1 VKKDWKYILY
11 LAIAF
16 LVFLGLKLFS
26 PRELDWSV
34 TFHEDD
40 KNPFG
45 GYAIDK
51 LLPSVFQ
58 DQKISKS
65 NLTIYE
71 LKDSLKPSINFIS
84 LSQTFAPGKD
94 DVDALLKNVEDGGT
108 AFIAAQYFV
117 SVFADTLNLDTRDYF
132 YNSEDLGFVSRED
145 SASLTFTN
153 SSFSNTYLFPRQN
166 TNNYFDS
173 YDSIRTTVLANN
185 DFELPVLLHVKW
197 GKGNLILSSTPLV
210 FSNIY
215 LLQEN
220 HTEFAEIVLSHLP
233 KQDVTWTAFYQLGRM
248 EAGIPL
254 RFILTSEPLR
264 WAYYIS
270 ILSLVLFMI
279 FEAKRKQR
287 IIPIIKPLQNTTLE
301 FVGAIGNLYYQNS
314 DHKNIAEKKIS
325 FLLEHIRTKYWM
337 STAKIDDSFIYAL
350 ARKAGKSETDTRDLF
365 KTIQSIQT
373 ANNIS
378 SQELIALNSK
388 IEKFNQ

>member
-1 VKKDWKYILY
+1 MS
-11 LAIAF
+11 IAF

-26 PRELDWSV
+26 PRELDWRV

-45 GYAIDK
+45 GYAIGE
-51 LLPSVFQ
+51 LMPSVFQ

-71 LKDSLKPSINFIS
+71 LKDSLKPNVNFMS

-94 DVDALLKNVEDGGT
+94 DVDALLKNVEAGGN

-117 SVFADTLNLDTRDYF
+117 SVFADTLKLDTRDYF
-132 YNSEDLGFVSRED
+132 YNSEELGFVSRQD

-153 SSFSNTYLFPRQN
+153 SSFQNTYLFPRQN

-173 YDSIRTTVLANN
+173 FDSTRTTILANN
-185 DFELPVLLHVKW
+185 DFDLPVLLRVKW

-215 LLQEN
+215 LLQQN

-248 EAGIPL
+248 EAGTPL

-287 IIPIIKPLQNTTLE
+287 IIPVIRPLQNTTLE
-301 FVGAIGNLYYQNS
+301 FVGAIGNLYYQNNE
-314 DHKNIAEKKIS
+314 HKSIAEKKIN

-337 STAKIDDSFIYAL
+337 STVKLDDSFIYAL
-350 ARKAGKSETDTRDLF
+350 ARKAGKPEADVRDLF
-365 KTIQSIQT
+365 KTIQAVHGKESLS
-373 ANNIS
+373 AE
-378 SQELIALNSK
+378 ELTALNSK

>member
-1 VKKDWKYILY
+1 VKKDRKYIVYLY
-11 LAIAF
+11 IAF

-26 PRELDWSV
+26 PRELDWQV

-45 GYAIDK
+45 GYAIGE
-51 LLPSVFQ
+51 LMPSVFQ
-58 DQKISKS
+58 DQKITKS
-65 NLTIYE
+65 NRTLYE
-71 LKDSLKPSINFIS
+71 LKDSLKPDINFMS
-84 LSQTFAPGKD
+84 LSETFSPGRD
-94 DVDALLKNVEDGGT
+94 DVDALLKNVEAGGS

-117 SVFADTLNLDTRDYF
+117 SFFADTLKLDTRDYF
-132 YNSEDLGFVSRED
+132 FNSDELGFVSRQD

-153 SSFSNTYLFPRQN
+153 TSFPNTYLFARQN
-166 TNNYFDS
+166 TNNYFDR
-173 YDSIRTTVLANN
+173 YDSTRTTVLANN
-185 DFELPVLLHVKW
+185 DFDLPVLLRVKW

-220 HTEFAEIVLSHLP
+220 HTEFAEIVLSYLP
-233 KQDVTWTAFYQLGRM
+233 KKDITWTAFYQLGRM
-248 EAGIPL
+248 EADTPL

-264 WAYYIS
+264 WAYYIA

-287 IIPIIKPLQNTTLE
+287 IIPVIKPLQNTTLE
-301 FVGAIGNLYYQNS
+301 FVGAIGNLYYQNNQ
-314 DHKNIAEKKIS
+314 HKSIAEKKIN

-337 STAKIDDSFIYAL
+337 STVKLDDSFTYAL
-350 ARKAGKSETDTRDLF
+350 ARKAGKPETEVRDLF
-365 KTIQSIQT
+365 KMIQVVHGKENLS
-373 ANNIS
+373 AE
-378 SQELIALNSK
+378 ELTALNSK

>member
-11 LAIAF
+11 LSIAF
-16 LVFLGLKLFS
+16 LFFLGLKLFS
-26 PRELDWSV
+26 PRELDWQV

-45 GYAIDK
+45 GYALGK
-51 LLPSVFQ
+51 LMPSIFH

-71 LKDSLKPSINFIS
+71 LKDSLKPNISLIS
-84 LSQTFAPGKD
+84 LSQTFSPGQD
-94 DVDALLKNVEDGGT
+94 DVDVLLKNVAAGGT

-117 SVFADTLNLDTRDYF
+117 SVFADTLHLDTRDYF
-132 YNSEDLGFVSRED
+132 YNSEELGFVSQQD

-153 SSFSNTYLFPRQN
+153 SSFSDQYLFPRQN
-166 TNNYFDS
+166 TNNYFNN
-173 YDSIRTTVLANN
+173 YDSARTTVLANN
-185 DFELPVLLHVKW
+185 DFDLPVLLQVKW

-220 HTEFAEIVLSHLP
+220 HIEFAEIVLSYLP
-233 KQDVTWTAFYQLGRM
+233 KQNVAWTAFYQLGRL
-248 EAGIPL
+248 EAGTPL

-301 FVGAIGNLYYQNS
+301 FVGAIGNLYYQNNE
-314 DHKNIAEKKIS
+314 HKSIAEKKIN
-325 FLLEHIRTKYWM
+325 FLLEQIRTKYWM
-337 STAKIDDSFIYAL
+337 STVKWDDSFIYAL
-350 ARKAGKSETDTRDLF
+350 ARKAGKPEAEVRDLF
-365 KTIQSIQT
+365 KAMQAVQS
-373 ANNIS
+373 ASSIS
-378 SQELIALNSK
+378 AEELMTLNSK